1 MYGLPPYRTRVED
14 AAKYHEIIESEKI
27 QFKKKENASREII
40 AEISRKLKVYEF
52 CRFTK
57 RFTNIKTIAN

>member
-1 MYGLPPYRTRVED
+1 MYGLPSYRTRVED

-40 AEISRKLKVYEF
+40 AEISRKLKVYE
-52 CRFTK
+52 
-57 RFTNIKTIAN
+57 